1 MSSKA
6 TAHVF
11 LLQLG
16 GPKDLAGIKPF
27 LHNLFA
33 DVLPGPVWLRSL
45 LGRFIAWRRTPKVMP
60 LYQAIGGGSPLLPN
74 TQAQADALVAAMAA
88 RGTPVR
94 THIVMR
100 YAPPRLP
107 EALAAA
113 REQDP
118 EAPWVVLPLYPHF
131 SYATTR
137 SSLIEFSPT
146 VSDEERGNLR
156 VVNEYY
162 AEPHYIR
169 AVAALIAQT
178 LAQLQDE
185 AVDDVHVVFSAH
197 GLPLK
202 LVKEGD
208 PYPEHIRKTVEILA
222 AGLPKPYG
230 WTFSY
235 QSRVGPVKWLTPSTQ
250 STLQALGRANT
261 KHVVVVPI
269 SFVSEHIETLQE
281 LDLELKDEAMH
292 AGVKHYYRVP
302 TVGTHPDFIESLCQL
317 VTQALAATPQ
327 GFAPKSCLCDPA
339 RFGQAC
345 LCTKAMVPQARG

>member
-1 MSSKA
+1 MKSKT

-33 DVLPGPVWLRSL
+33 DVLPGPIWLRML

-60 LYQAIGGGSPLLPN
+60 LYQAIGGGSPLLAN
-74 TQAQADALVAAMAA
+74 TQAQADALTAAMAA
-88 RGTPVR
+88 RGTTVH

-107 EALAAA
+107 EALAEAA
-113 REQDP
+113 RLDAD
-118 EAPWVVLPLYPHF
+118 APFVVLPLYPHY

-137 SSLIEFSPT
+137 SSLMEFSPT
-146 VSDEERGNLR
+146 LAPELRAKLR
-156 VVNEYY
+156 VVNDYHSES
-162 AEPHYIR
+162 HYID
-169 AVAALIAQT
+169 AVSSLTQDVLGP
-178 LAQLQDE
+178 LAHE
-185 AVDDVHVVFSAH
+185 NTEDVHVVFSAH
-197 GLPLK
+197 GLPMK

-208 PYPEHIRKTVEILA
+208 PYPDHILA
-222 AGLPKPYG
+222 TVQALVDKLPRPHP
-230 WTFSY
+230 WTLSY

-250 STLQALGRANT
+250 ATLEHLGHAKT
-261 KHVVVVPI
+261 KHVVVVPV

-281 LDLELKDEAMH
+281 LDLELRDEAIK
-292 AGVKHYYRVP
+292 AGVAHYHRVP
-302 TVGTHPDFIESLCQL
+302 TVGTHPAFIDSLCHL
-317 VTQALAATPQ
+317 VEQALAREPQ
-327 GFAPKSCLCDPA
+327 GFAAGSCLCDPV

-345 LCTKAMVPQARG
+345 LCAKAVLPSAG